1 MEPLPSCGLLF
12 SIKNKIILKISIV
25 ESYEFWSQWN
35 EEMFVG
41 SKEFLEWGDLQY
53 YAELPQAFG
62 GFVKE
67 NNEI

>member
-1 MEPLPSCGLLF
+1 
-12 SIKNKIILKISIV
+12 V